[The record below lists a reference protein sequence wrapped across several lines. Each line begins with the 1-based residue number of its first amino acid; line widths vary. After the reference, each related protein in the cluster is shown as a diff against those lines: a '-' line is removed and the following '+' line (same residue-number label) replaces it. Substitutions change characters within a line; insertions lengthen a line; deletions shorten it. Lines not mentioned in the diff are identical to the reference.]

1 VVVVELQVELHTIV
15 NHLSVLEM
23 EVMVVE
29 EVPLFQIIL
38 DLGTLDQRMV
48 VEFQVML
55 DNQVLLIQVVVED
68 MVVKILQIM
77 KVLADQVVKV

>member
-1 VVVVELQVELHTIV
+1 MIV
-15 NHLSVLEM
+15 NHLSVLVM

-38 DLGTLDQRMV
+38 DLGIQDQQTV
-48 VEFQVML
+48 VEFQVMP
-55 DNQVLLIQVVVED
+55 DNQVLPIQVVAED

-77 KVLADQVVKV
+77 KVLVDQVVKV

>member
-1 VVVVELQVELHTIV
+1 VVVEELQVELHTIV

-38 DLGTLDQRMV
+38 DLGIQDQQMV

-55 DNQVLLIQVVVED
+55 DNQVLPIQVVVED